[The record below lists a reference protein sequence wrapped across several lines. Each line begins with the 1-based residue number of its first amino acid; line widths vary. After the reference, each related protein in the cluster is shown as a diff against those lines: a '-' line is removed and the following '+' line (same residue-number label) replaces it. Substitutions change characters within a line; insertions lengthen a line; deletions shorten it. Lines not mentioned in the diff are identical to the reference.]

1 MLVYRMACSLLP
13 TQSESIS
20 TDLNA
25 DASEFLKQQDAFVAK
40 VGNAGSNAELFKDLC
55 LPAIDADHLE
65 FNLPLNEVTSLH
77 PPPCPC
83 ATGPA
88 LLHGRALR
96 MPVVPGAP
104 VPSHTACHGVVNSP
118 RRGCQRYLSASIR
131 PRRTRHQNLLWEVS
145 NGAAVFSRCSMTWQA
160 CAGVADAAAAY
171 IWRRGPGGHTV
182 AVVPCRM

>member
-25 DASEFLKQQDAFVAK
+25 DESEFLKQQDAFVAK

-77 PPPCPC
+77 PPLCPC

-131 PRRTRHQNLLWEVS
+131 P
-145 NGAAVFSRCSMTWQA
+145 
-160 CAGVADAAAAY
+160 
-171 IWRRGPGGHTV
+171 
-182 AVVPCRM
+182 